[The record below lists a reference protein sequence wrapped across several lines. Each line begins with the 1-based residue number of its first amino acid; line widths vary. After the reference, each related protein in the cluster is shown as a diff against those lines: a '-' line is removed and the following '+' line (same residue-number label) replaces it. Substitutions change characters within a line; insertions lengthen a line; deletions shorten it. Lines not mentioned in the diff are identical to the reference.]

1 MMTGMSAPTPESGLS
16 GRVSR
21 EAAKPASIGRR
32 DATLQERYDV
42 LLGKLALAD
51 RELADGKTAGRGG
64 SLEEAS
70 GVVFDL
76 LYALDFRGGGEIV
89 SRLAA
94 LYGYI
99 GNELLNVGKTADR
112 AQLADIRDMIA
123 TLRDSVSGDNAD

>member
-1 MMTGMSAPTPESGLS
+1 MMTGMSAHTPADLGGL
-16 GRVSR
+16 VSR
-21 EAAKPASIGRR
+21 EVVMPASIGRR
-32 DATLQERYDV
+32 EPTLQERYDV

-99 GNELLNVGKTADR
+99 GNQLLNIGKTADR
-112 AQLADIRDMIA
+112 AQLAEIRAMIA
-123 TLRDSVSGDNAD
+123 TLRDSVIGENAD